1 MRRSVGGV
9 PAEDG
14 QNGQIRSSRRLL
26 SHVLKVRTVRWIVNN
41 RRKRHDGLVTRDQD
55 GTHLVPGGPE
65 LAQALAQDAPPPP
78 AAPPLADHPTAPVIG
93 RLGVGIVVPYDFA
106 LDRELWRWA
115 PDHVTLHITRTPYE
129 DLPVNLEQARLIGV
143 PSMIADRAHDLIEIQ
158 PDAIVY
164 ACTAGSFVRG
174 QLGQAEIVEALLDTG
189 IPAAVTTS
197 GALLAA
203 LEVLDIHTI
212 SVATPYDDEIGDA
225 LRHFLDSAGV
235 QVNSNQNLGLHRQIW
250 TVPYEV
256 TADLV
261 RRCVQPG
268 DEAIFVSCT
277 NLPTYDV
284 IAPLEAEIGIP
295 VLTANQVTMWAALRA
310 LATSAVGP
318 DQRLITASAGT
329 GPHPTTAQRLIN
341 EGVS

>member
-1 MRRSVGGV
+1 MTR
-9 PAEDG
+9 D
-14 QNGQIRSSRRLL
+14 
-26 SHVLKVRTVRWIVNN
+26 
-41 RRKRHDGLVTRDQD
+41 HDGI
-55 GTHLVPGGPE
+55 HLVPGGPE
-65 LAQALAQDAPPPP
+65 LPDALALDAPPAP
-78 AAPPLADHPTAPVIG
+78 AAPPLSQHPTAALIG
-93 RLGVGIVVPYDFA
+93 RLGIGIVAPYDFA
-106 LDRELWRWA
+106 LDRELWRWV
-115 PDHVTLHITRTPYE
+115 PDHVTLHLTRTPYE
-129 DLPVNLEQARLIGV
+129 DLPVSLEQARLIGV
-143 PSMIADRAHDLIEIQ
+143 PSMVADRAHDLVEIQ

-174 QLGQAEIVEALLDTG
+174 QLGQAEIVEALLGTG

-203 LEVLDIHTI
+203 LEALDIHSL

-235 QVNSNQNLGLHRQIW
+235 QVNGSHNLGLHRQIW
-250 TVPYEV
+250 TVPYGV

-261 RRCVQPG
+261 RRCVRPG
-268 DEAIFVSCT
+268 DEAVFVSCT

-284 IAPLEAEIGIP
+284 IAPLEAELGIP

-318 DQRLITASAGT
+318 DQRLIT
-329 GPHPTTAQRLIN
+329 